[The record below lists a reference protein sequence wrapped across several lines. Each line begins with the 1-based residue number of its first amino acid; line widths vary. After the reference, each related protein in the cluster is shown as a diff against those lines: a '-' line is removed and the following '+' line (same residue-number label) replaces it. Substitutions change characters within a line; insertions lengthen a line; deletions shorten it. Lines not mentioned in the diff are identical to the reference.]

1 MELNIN
7 PMLKSNSPYMRMIRE
22 QQKAESFQQLHER
35 FVISPEVIM
44 YSINDV
50 IRITGW
56 SRKVVQR
63 LFNDP
68 KFPAVDYGKAKL
80 VEAHAFIEFMSVR
93 HERDKE
99 EYWINESKKAA
110 ERKIRR

>member
-7 PMLKSNSPYMRMIRE
+7 PDLLRNSSYRRMMDE
-22 QQKAESFQQLHER
+22 QEKAESFKMIHER

-44 YSINDV
+44 YSIDDV
-50 IRITGW
+50 IKITRW
-56 SRKVVQR
+56 SKKVVQR

-68 KFPAVDYGKAKL
+68 AFPAVDYGKAKM
-80 VEAHAFIEFMSVR
+80 VEAHALIEFMSVR

-99 EYWINESKKAA
+99 EYWKNEIAKTNAK
-110 ERKIRR
+110 RRIK

>member
-1 MELNIN
+1 MALNIN
-7 PMLKSNSPYMRMIRE
+7 PNLRINSPYMRRLE
-22 QQKAESFQQLHER
+22 EEYKAETFKLLHER

-50 IRITGW
+50 IHITGW

-68 KFPAVDYGKAKL
+68 KFPAADYGKAKL

-99 EYWINESKKAA
+99 EYWINDKNRQYENM
-110 ERKIRR
+110 RKR